1 MNGIII
7 VNLLFIA
14 IAFVLLLIVPL
25 YVERKQRKVWQGK
38 MKRCALRHCVRGN
51 SEYGQA
57 RYNAIG
63 KQVN

>member
-1 MNGIII
+1 MNIII
-7 VNLLFIA
+7 IDLLFIA

-25 YVERKQRKVWQGK
+25 YVERNRLLVWQGK

-51 SEYGQA
+51 SEYGQQ

-63 KQVN
+63 GVK